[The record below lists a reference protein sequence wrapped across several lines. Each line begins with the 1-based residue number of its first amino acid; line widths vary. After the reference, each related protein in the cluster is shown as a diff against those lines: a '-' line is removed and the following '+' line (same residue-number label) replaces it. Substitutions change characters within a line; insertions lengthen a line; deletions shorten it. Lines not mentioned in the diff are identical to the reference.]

1 MTQVKRIRKASLTI
15 QLNRSHWT
23 FDLHFWS
30 VVVGK
35 KKSQRQR
42 EGKNQHK
49 NTAKREEHQ
58 QEFRNVWVHRIVC
71 PSALNWKQ
79 SGRAAWLSQAFTRHN
94 KIGAPHAKKKLNTP
108 KKKRKKK
115 KNDWKKNHTRHTNR
129 DYERNGPTIKIAKR
143 AHLVKCILQ
152 IFLVNCIQKHFRSR
166 FFLLRLQKYEKKAS
180 SIWRARIFSAVRWYF
195 TLPAY
200 IFIHIY
206 RLNRLPILQSVRN
219 VWERD
224 RAYGKPKA

>member
-115 KNDWKKNHTRHTNR
+115 EKRLKKNHTRHTNR

-166 FFLLRLQKYEKKAS
+166 FFFVTTPKIREKSVIHMAG
-180 SIWRARIFSAVRWYF
+180 
-195 TLPAY
+195 AY
-200 IFIHIY
+200 IFGGSMIFHTTGIY
-206 RLNRLPILQSVRN
+206 FHSYL
-219 VWERD
+219 
-224 RAYGKPKA
+224 